1 MKRVPPLGDRLIDSE
16 SSHEHLGPESPS
28 DSEADDQILKL
39 DKPEVKRQTL
49 VDRFQ
54 EALSDRALVTVP
66 KTLRIGLFGQLQQ
79 VIQSEKESD
88 MEFLKNIENGANQ
101 KEPSCI
107 DVKICSR
114 HLDAKLTVCHCSFG
128 NNLKV
133 MSLPRSESP
142 KHMLKEETTQTVIF
156 NPRVCNDVDL
166 DAGKWIRIHA
176 PWKEIHVGNDKS
188 IILSTYFSEI

>member
-128 NNLKV
+128 NNLK
-133 MSLPRSESP
+133 SLPRSESP